1 MKIAIFSTPV
11 SFGGGE
17 KQLVILL
24 KELQKHHIDLI
35 VFNLARAQEFE
46 TALLQN
52 NIKFISIGK
61 DLGFSPRFTEYVI
74 YFFEILPLIIFNP
87 KFKEVF
93 FNYDILW
100 ARGFPA
106 NAILALGKMIFKNKK
121 CKLVYSHHAEK
132 HYKGKIL
139 RLLNLFI
146 LKKFDI
152 IIGVSSLVVK
162 SLRLIFPEISEKII
176 LIPNCIDLSQFS
188 INVPKE
194 KLRENLGLPR
204 DDILG
209 IYPARFSKSKNHLFL
224 IKLLQE
230 IENNNFKILLLGEGE
245 TKELF
250 FKMIKDLGLTDRII
264 YRGFVR
270 QEILIQYLFA
280 CDFCVF
286 PSLAEGFSNAILEAM
301 ATGLPVVMFKNIWTE
316 EYGKNVIVC
325 EDEVEFIEK
334 TKKLV
339 FDPDYRK
346 KLGIACKNDIK
357 HLSPEEIAN
366 KYLEVFKR
374 LV

>member
-17 KQLVILL
+17 KQLIVLL

-35 VFNLARAQEFE
+35 LFNLARAQEFE

-61 DLGFSPRFTEYVI
+61 DLGFSPRFTKYVI
-74 YFFEILPLIIFNP
+74 YFFEILPSIIFNP

-121 CKLVYSHHAEK
+121 YKLVYSHHAEK

-139 RLLNLFI
+139 RFINLFV
-146 LKKFDI
+146 LQKFDV
-152 IIGVSSLVVK
+152 IIGVSSLVVNSLK
-162 SLRLIFPEISEKII
+162 SIFPEISERII
-176 LIPNCIDLSQFS
+176 LIPNSVDFS
-188 INVPKE
+188 KFSTNVTKE
-194 KLRENLGLPR
+194 KLREELELPK
-204 DDILG
+204 DAILG

-224 IKLLQE
+224 VKLLQE
-230 IENNNFKILLLGEGE
+230 IENNDFKVVLLGEGE

-250 FKMIKDLGLTDRII
+250 FKMTKDLGLLDRIV
-264 YRGFVR
+264 YGGFVK
-270 QEILIQYLFA
+270 QEILIKYLLA

-286 PSLAEGFSNAILEAM
+286 PSLAEGFSNAVLEAM
-301 ATGLPVVMFKNIWTE
+301 AAGLSVVMFKNIWTE